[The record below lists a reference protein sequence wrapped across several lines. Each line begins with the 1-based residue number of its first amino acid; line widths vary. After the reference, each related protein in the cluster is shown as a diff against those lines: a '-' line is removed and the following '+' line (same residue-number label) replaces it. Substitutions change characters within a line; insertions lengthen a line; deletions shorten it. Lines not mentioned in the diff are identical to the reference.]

1 MRYTTEEEARLY
13 TLAKS
18 LLNSSFA
25 GSTAEKMESL
35 AQVLRH
41 ADWRYYVQSEAQLAD
56 VEYDGLFKSLIALEE
71 ANPELRAPSSPTQ
84 RVAQALSERFPPVA
98 HLVPMLS
105 LDNTYNAED
114 LTDFDRRVQ
123 AGAAGEK
130 VEYCVEPKYD
140 GASVSLVYENGVLT
154 RGATRG
160 DGVMGEDITANTR
173 QIRTLPLSAPLAG
186 IATLE
191 IRGEVVIHKGDFAAY
206 NRRREEAGLSTMAN
220 PRNAASG
227 TLRMLDP
234 AEVRDRKLT
243 AILYHVS
250 EATPAA
256 GEDLPS
262 AFETHYDTL
271 QWLYQHGFPTPAQEL
286 QVFSKI
292 EDVIA
297 WLEDFETRRD
307 SLPFEIDGAVIK
319 VNNIALQEKLGMT
332 SHHPRWAVAYK
343 FAARQATSKLTHV
356 VFNVNRTGSV
366 TPVAKIEPVPIGGV
380 MVSSATLFNQDF
392 IEAKDLRIGDTVLVE
407 RAGDVIPY
415 LVKAL
420 AELRTGN
427 EHPIVFPTNCPVC
440 ESVLEREVGDPM
452 WRCLNAACPAQAVE
466 RIIHFG
472 SKDAMDIRGLGE
484 RALRKFFEAGIITG
498 IAGLY
503 TIDWAALAGTEGFG
517 DKRIENLQT
526 AIEASKKQPLYRL
539 VFGLGIPN
547 VGEGLAKTIAGAV
560 SKLQELYDFTEEQLK
575 ALPDVGPKVAA
586 SVIHFFSKEEN
597 RALVAQLEA
606 LGLQLH
612 NDHKQL
618 PAAGGNLE
626 GKTFLFTGTLPTLKR
641 SDAEALV
648 EAQGGKLVSG
658 VSAKLNYLVA
668 GEAAGSKLEKAR
680 RLNSVAIL
688 NEDDLVALLAA
699 GNASES
705 PAFTE
710 TGSDIPL
717 ETETE
722 KPDGEEMPPADGQLF

>member
-18 LLNSSFA
+18 LLNNTFA
-25 GSTAEKMESL
+25 GTEAETATAL

-56 VEYDGLFKSLIALEE
+56 AEYDTLFKKLVALEE
-71 ANPELRAPSSPTQ
+71 ANPELRSGASPTQ

-105 LDNTYNAED
+105 LDNTYNAQD
-114 LTDFDRRVQ
+114 LFDWDRRVQ

-130 VEYCVEPKYD
+130 VAYCVEPKYD

-160 DGVMGEDITANTR
+160 DGVMGEDITANVR
-173 QIRTLPLSAPLAG
+173 QIRTLPLSAPLAP
-186 IATLE
+186 ITTLE
-191 IRGEVVIHKGDFAAY
+191 IRGEVVIHKEDFAAY
-206 NRRREEAGLSTMAN
+206 NRRREEAGLATMAN

-234 AEVRDRKLT
+234 AEVRDRRLT

-250 EATPAA
+250 EVAPQA
-256 GEDLPS
+256 GAPLPP

-271 QWLYQHGFPTPAQEL
+271 QWLYQHGFPTPVEEL
-286 QVFSKI
+286 QVFSTI

-297 WLEDFETRRD
+297 WLEAFEARRD
-307 SLPFEIDGAVIK
+307 ALPFEIDGAVVK

-343 FAARQATSKLTHV
+343 FAARQATSILQNV
-356 VFNVNRTGSV
+356 IFNVNRTGSV
-366 TPVAKIEPVPIGGV
+366 TPVAKIAPVPIGGV
-380 MVSSATLFNQDF
+380 TVSSATLFNQDF

-415 LVKAL
+415 LVKCL
-420 AELRTGN
+420 PELRTGN
-427 EHPIVFPTNCPVC
+427 EQPIKFPSNCPVC
-440 ESVLEREVGDPM
+440 DSLLEREAGDPM

-484 RALRKFFEAGIITG
+484 RALRKFFEAGVISSIG
-498 IAGLY
+498 GLY
-503 TIDWAALAGTEGFG
+503 TIDWTTLAGTEGFG
-517 DKRIENLQT
+517 DKRIENLQS
-526 AIEASKKQPLYRL
+526 AIENSKTQPLYRL

-560 SKLQELYDFTEEQLK
+560 GKLQDLYRFTEEQLK
-575 ALPDVGPKVAA
+575 SLPDVGPKVAA

-612 NDHKQL
+612 NDHKQM
-618 PAAGGNLE
+618 PAAGGSLE

-641 SDAEALV
+641 SDAEAMV
-648 EAQGGKLVSG
+648 EAQGGKLLSG

-680 RLNSVAIL
+680 RLGSVAIL
-688 NEDDLVALLAA
+688 SEDDLVALLAA
-699 GNASES
+699 GS
-705 PAFTE
+705 PPKSA
-710 TGSDIPL
+710 PAP
-717 ETETE
+717 ETESKADRE
-722 KPDGEEMPPADGQLF
+722 KATGEDSLPAEGRLF

>member
-56 VEYDGLFKSLIALEE
+56 AEYDQLFKALIALEE
-71 ANPELRAPSSPTQ
+71 THPGLRSGASPTQ

-140 GASVSLVYENGVLT
+140 GASVSLVYENGMLT

-173 QIRTLPLSAPLAG
+173 QIRTLPLSAALAG
-186 IATLE
+186 ISTLE
-191 IRGEVVIHKGDFAAY
+191 VRGEVVIHKSDFADY

-234 AEVRDRKLT
+234 AEVRDRRLT
-243 AILYHVS
+243 AVLYHVS
-250 EATPAA
+250 EATPPA
-256 GEDLPS
+256 GGTLPS

-271 QWLYQHGFPTPAQEL
+271 QWLYQHGFPTPVKEMR
-286 QVFSKI
+286 VFSHI

-297 WLEDFETRRD
+297 WLEDFESRRD
-307 SLPFEIDGAVIK
+307 ALPFEIDGAVIK

-380 MVSSATLFNQDF
+380 TVSSATLFNQDF
-392 IEAKDLRIGDTVLVE
+392 IAAKDLRIGDTVLVE

-415 LVKAL
+415 LLKCL
-420 AELRTGN
+420 PELRTGK
-427 EHPIVFPTNCPVC
+427 EQPIVFPDNCPVC
-440 ESVLEREVGDPM
+440 DSVLERETGDPM
-452 WRCLNAACPAQAVE
+452 WRCLNAVCPAQAVE
-466 RIIHFG
+466 RIIHFC
-472 SKDAMDIRGLGE
+472 SKDAMDLRGVGE

-498 IAGLY
+498 ISSLY
-503 TIDWAALAGTEGFG
+503 TLDWSRLEGAEGFG
-517 DKRIENLQT
+517 VKRIENLQM

-547 VGEGLAKTIAGAV
+547 VGK
-560 SKLQELYDFTEEQLK
+560 D
-575 ALPDVGPKVAA
+575 LPRP
-586 SVIHFFSKEEN
+586 
-597 RALVAQLEA
+597 
-606 LGLQLH
+606 
-612 NDHKQL
+612 L
-618 PAAGGNLE
+618 PV
-626 GKTFLFTGTLPTLKR
+626 P
-641 SDAEALV
+641 
-648 EAQGGKLVSG
+648 
-658 VSAKLNYLVA
+658 
-668 GEAAGSKLEKAR
+668 
-680 RLNSVAIL
+680 
-688 NEDDLVALLAA
+688 
-699 GNASES
+699 
-705 PAFTE
+705 
-710 TGSDIPL
+710 
-717 ETETE
+717 
-722 KPDGEEMPPADGQLF
+722 

>member
-1 MRYTTEEEARLY
+1 MRYTAEEEVRLY
-13 TLAKS
+13 SLAKS
-18 LLNSSFA
+18 LLNNTFA
-25 GSTAEKMESL
+25 GSPADTAAAL

-56 VEYDGLFKSLIALEE
+56 VEYDQLFKALIALEE
-71 ANPELRAPSSPTQ
+71 AHPELRSGASPTQ

-105 LDNTYNAED
+105 LDNTYNAQD
-114 LTDFDRRVQ
+114 LTDWDRRVQ

-140 GASVSLVYENGVLT
+140 GASVSLIYENGRLV

-186 IATLE
+186 ISTLE
-191 IRGEVVIHKGDFAAY
+191 IRGEVVIHKGDFAEY
-206 NRRREEAGLSTMAN
+206 NRRREEKGLSTLAN

-227 TLRMLDP
+227 TLRMLDS

-250 EATPAA
+250 EATPPA
-256 GEDLPS
+256 GESLPA

-286 QVFSKI
+286 RVFSTI

-297 WLEDFETRRD
+297 WLEDFEVRRD
-307 SLPFEIDGAVIK
+307 ALPFEIDGAVIK

-343 FAARQATSKLTHV
+343 FAARQATSILQNV
-356 VFNVNRTGSV
+356 IFNVNRTGSV
-366 TPVAKIEPVPIGGV
+366 TPVAKITPVPIGGV

-415 LVKAL
+415 LVKCL
-420 AELRTGN
+420 PELRTGT
-427 EHPIVFPTNCPVC
+427 EQPIVFPHNCPVC
-440 ESVLEREVGDPM
+440 DSVLEREVGDPM
-452 WRCLNAACPAQAVE
+452 WRCLNAACPAQAIE

-472 SKDAMDIRGLGE
+472 SKDALDIRGLGE
-484 RALRKFFEAGIITG
+484 RALRKFFEAGVITG
-498 IAGLY
+498 IASLY
-503 TIDWAALAGTEGFG
+503 TINWAALAGTEGFG
-517 DKRIENLQT
+517 DKRIENLQS

-560 SKLQELYDFTEEQLK
+560 SRLQDLYDFTEEQLK

-597 RALVAQLEA
+597 RALIAQLEA

-612 NDHKQL
+612 NDHRQL
-618 PAAGGNLE
+618 PVAGGNLE
-626 GKTFLFTGTLPTLKR
+626 GKTFLFTGTMPTLKR

-648 EAQGGKLVSG
+648 EAQGGKLLSG

-680 RLNSVAIL
+680 RLGSVAIL
-688 NEDDLVALLAA
+688 NEDDLLALLAA
-699 GNASES
+699 GNAPES
-705 PAFTE
+705 ASYTGTE
-710 TGSDIPL
+710 SDISIATEE
-717 ETETE
+717 ETA
-722 KPDGEEMPPADGQLF
+722 PGGQIPPADGQLF

>member
-1 MRYTTEEEARLY
+1 MRYTAEEESRLY
-13 TLAKS
+13 TLAKA
-18 LLNSSFA
+18 LLNNTFA
-25 GSTAEKMESL
+25 GDTAEKAGAL

-56 VEYDGLFKSLIALEE
+56 AEYDTLFKKLIALEE
-71 ANPELRAPSSPTQ
+71 ANPELRSDASPTQ

-105 LDNTYNAED
+105 LDNTYNAGD
-114 LTDFDRRVQ
+114 LFDWDRRVQ

-160 DGVMGEDITANTR
+160 DGVMGEDITANIR
-173 QIRTLPLSAPLAG
+173 QIRTLPLSAPLSG

-191 IRGEVVIHKGDFAAY
+191 IRGEVVIHKGDFAEY
-206 NRRREEAGLSTMAN
+206 NRRREEAGLSTLAN

-234 AEVRDRKLT
+234 AEVRDRRLT

-250 EATPAA
+250 EAVPGA
-256 GEDLPS
+256 GELLPA

-271 QWLYQHGFPTPAQEL
+271 QWLYQHGFPTPVQEL
-286 QVFSKI
+286 RVFSRI
-292 EDVIA
+292 EDVVA
-297 WLEDFETRRD
+297 WLEDFESRRD
-307 SLPFEIDGAVIK
+307 ALPFEIDGAVIK
-319 VNNIALQEKLGMT
+319 VNSIALQEKLGMT

-343 FAARQATSKLTHV
+343 FAARQATSVLQNV
-356 VFNVNRTGSV
+356 IFNVNRTGSV
-366 TPVAKIEPVPIGGV
+366 TPVAKIAPVPIGGV
-380 MVSSATLFNQDF
+380 TVSSATLFNEDF
-392 IEAKDLRIGDTVLVE
+392 IQAKDLRMGDTVLVE

-415 LVKAL
+415 LVKCL
-420 AELRTGN
+420 PELRTGN
-427 EHPIVFPTNCPVC
+427 EAPIVFPKNCPVC
-440 ESVLEREVGDPM
+440 DSVLEREIGDPM

-466 RIIHFG
+466 RIIHFC
-472 SKDAMDIRGLGE
+472 SKDAMDLRGLGE
-484 RALRKFFEAGIITG
+484 RALRKFFEQGVISGISS
-498 IAGLY
+498 LY
-503 TIDWAALAGTEGFG
+503 RINWAALKGTEGFG
-517 DKRIENLQT
+517 EKRIENLQA
-526 AIEASKKQPLYRL
+526 AIEGSKSQPLYRL
-539 VFGLGIPN
+539 LFGLGIPN

-560 SKLQELYDFTEEQLK
+560 SRLQDLYAFTEEQLK

-597 RALVAQLEA
+597 RTLIAELEA

-612 NDHKQL
+612 NNHRQL
-618 PAAGGNLE
+618 PAAGGTLE
-626 GKTFLFTGTLPTLKR
+626 GKTFLFTGTLPTMKR

-680 RLNSVAIL
+680 RLGSVAIL
-688 NEDDLVALLAA
+688 SEEDLVALLNA
-699 GNASES
+699 GGKTA
-705 PAFTE
+705 T
-710 TGSDIPL
+710 
-717 ETETE
+717 
-722 KPDGEEMPPADGQLF
+722 PPAEAAPPPATGELF